1 MKLNV
6 MVRKHSEYLGTTYT
20 DVTIDE
26 DDIRKLAEEKAKE
39 EVSNPENST
48 FEAQEIE
55 FSGVV

>member
-6 MVRKHSEYLGTTYT
+6 MVRKYSEYLGTTYT
-20 DVTIDE
+20 DITIDE
-26 DDIRKLAEEKAKE
+26 DDLRKLAEEKAKE
-39 EVSNPENST
+39 EVSNPENLT

>member
-1 MKLNV
+1 

-20 DVTIDE
+20 DITIDE

-39 EVSNPENST
+39 EVNNSENTT

-55 FSGVV
+55 FYGVV